1 MIDTETINITPTTH
15 SRLEGLNFDELEFG
29 KTFSDHM
36 FIMEYRNDKWEDAR
50 ILPYQ
55 NLSMSPAASVI
66 HYGQGVFEGMK
77 AFKNDEGRFGLY
89 RPDKNISRMNKSAVR
104 LCMPEIPEDVFMEAL
119 KELVRMDSGWIPKG
133 ELSSLYIRPVL
144 FAVDEY
150 IGVKASETYRFVIFT
165 CPVNAYYTKPVRVK
179 IERHF
184 TRAAQGG
191 TGYAK
196 AAGNYGGSLYPA
208 KLANQAGYDQLLW
221 TDAKEH
227 KYIEESGTM
236 NVMFLIDGKL
246 ITPKLGETILDGV
259 TRDSVLTL
267 ARQWGMEVEE
277 RRIPVE
283 EILDALRTDRLTEAF
298 GCGTAA
304 TIAHIAAIADGDEV
318 FELPPVKGRELSNKL
333 SKYFVDLKKFRIDD
347 PNNWM
352 IDLS

>member
-1 MIDTETINITPTTH
+1 M
-15 SRLEGLNFDELEFG
+15 
-29 KTFSDHM
+29 
-36 FIMEYRNDKWEDAR
+36 
-50 ILPYQ
+50 
-55 NLSMSPAASVI
+55 
-66 HYGQGVFEGMK
+66 
-77 AFKNDEGRFGLY
+77 
-89 RPDKNISRMNKSAVR
+89 
-104 LCMPEIPEDVFMEAL
+104 CMPEIPEDIFLEAL
-119 KELVRMDSGWIPKG
+119 KELVRLDKEWIPTG

-179 IERHF
+179 VERDF
-184 TRAAQGG
+184 TRAAHGG

-208 KLANQAGYDQLLW
+208 RLANQQGYDQLLW

-236 NVMFLIDGKL
+236 NVMFVVDGKL
-246 ITPKLGETILDGV
+246 LTPSLGDTILDGV
-259 TRDSVLTL
+259 TRDSVLSL

-277 RRIPVE
+277 RRIEVA
-283 EILDALRTDRLTEAF
+283 EILDAMRNDKLEEAF

-318 FELPPVKGRELSNKL
+318 YELPAVENRAFSNKL
-333 SKYFVDLKKFRIDD
+333 SKHFTDLKKFRVED
-347 PNNWM
+347 PNSWM
-352 IDLS
+352 IELS